1 MTWEQLVLP
10 VLLVLAL
17 LVRRL
22 RMRKRTDEKA
32 QGDEVEPA
40 SVPVAMNM
48 RVPIRESRRPSE
60 APRIVRSA
68 TDPSPAGRRWQ
79 PRVAANPRDM
89 RRGIVLMAV
98 LGPCRGREAWSVR
111 GELDRG

>member
-22 RMRKRTDEKA
+22 RMRKRTDEEA

-40 SVPVAMNM
+40 SVPVAMNT

-68 TDPSPAGRRWQ
+68 TDPSPAARRWQ
-79 PRVAANPRDM
+79 PQVAANPQDM

-98 LGPCRGREAWSVR
+98 LGPCRGREPWSVS
-111 GELDRG
+111 GELG

>member
-1 MTWEQLVLP
+1 MTWEQLVVP

-22 RMRKRTDEKA
+22 RMRKRTDEEA
-32 QGDEVEPA
+32 QGDEGEPA
-40 SVPVAMNM
+40 SVPVAMNT

-60 APRIVRSA
+60 TPHRVRLA
-68 TDPSPAGRRWQ
+68 TEASPAARRWQ
-79 PRVAANPRDM
+79 PRVAVSSRDM

-98 LGPCRGREAWSVR
+98 LGPCRGLEPWSVSS
-111 GELDRG
+111 GLDRG

>member
-10 VLLVLAL
+10 VLLVLVL

-22 RMRKRTDEKA
+22 RMRKGTDEEA

-40 SVPVAMNM
+40 SVPVAMDT
-48 RVPIRESRRPSE
+48 RVPIREPRRLGE
-60 APRIVRSA
+60 VPRRVRLA

-79 PRVAANPRDM
+79 PRVAVNLRDM

-98 LGPCRGREAWSVR
+98 LGPCRGREAWSAR